1 MNLCP
6 FCRTDVTADETTC
19 VSCGS
24 NYHSDC
30 WVESGGCVIV
40 GCTGN
45 SETVPPVVD
54 DALTNLPPPPSPA
67 TPPAQPPFPT
77 LPPPPN
83 QLPQPPTSLPP
94 PPNQLPPPPPSGF
107 CGGCGLVINVNDL
120 FCSRCGTRREASQAP
135 LVSSPLP
142 PPPTSASLSAPL
154 PPPPISQLP
163 PPPGGAWSP
172 PTPPPR
178 VFPGAEVSSPTLSV
192 ETASKSNKT
201 AYLIGLGI
209 VAALLGVIGIASI
222 VSATSGS
229 SEKTLTGSVE
239 VALDSYSSSGSFC
252 TGQGGY
258 SDQRAGVKV
267 AVLDT
272 NGKTVATSTL
282 GNGKVDYS
290 GYTCVFDFK
299 VPDVPKSSDYSVEI
313 GTRSGP
319 DYTYSDLESEGWDIT
334 LTLGS

>member
-45 SETVPPVVD
+45 SETVPPVVE
-54 DALTNLPPPPSPA
+54 DALTHLPPPPSPA

>member
-1 MNLCP
+1 
-6 FCRTDVTADETTC
+6 
-19 VSCGS
+19 
-24 NYHSDC
+24 
-30 WVESGGCVIV
+30 
-40 GCTGN
+40 
-45 SETVPPVVD
+45 
-54 DALTNLPPPPSPA
+54 
-67 TPPAQPPFPT
+67 
-77 LPPPPN
+77 
-83 QLPQPPTSLPP
+83 
-94 PPNQLPPPPPSGF
+94 
-107 CGGCGLVINVNDL
+107 
-120 FCSRCGTRREASQAP
+120 
-135 LVSSPLP
+135 
-142 PPPTSASLSAPL
+142 
-154 PPPPISQLP
+154 
-163 PPPGGAWSP
+163 
-172 PTPPPR
+172 
-178 VFPGAEVSSPTLSV
+178 VFPGTEVSSPTLSV
-192 ETASKSNKT
+192 ETASKSNRT
-201 AYLIGLGI
+201 AYFVGLGL
-209 VAALLGVIGIASI
+209 VAALLGLIGIASI

-282 GNGKVDYS
+282 GNGKVDYT

-319 DYTYSDLESEGWDIT
+319 DYTYSDLESANWEIT

>member
-6 FCRTDVTADETTC
+6 FCRTDVTVDGTTC

-30 WVESGGCVIV
+30 WVDSGGCVIV

-45 SETVPPVVD
+45 SETVPPVVE
-54 DALTNLPPPPSPA
+54 DALTHLPPPPSPV
-67 TPPAQPPFPT
+67 TQPAQPPFST
-77 LPPPPN
+77 LPP
-83 QLPQPPTSLPP
+83 PPTSLPP

-107 CGGCGLVINVNDL
+107 CGNCGLEIDVNDL

-135 LVSSPLP
+135 PVSSPVP
-142 PPPTSASLSAPL
+142 PPASASLPAPP

-163 PPPGGAWSP
+163 PPPVAPWTP

-178 VFPGAEVSSPTLSV
+178 VFPGAEVSSATLSV

-282 GNGKVDYS
+282 GNGKVDYT

-299 VPDVPKSSDYSVEI
+299 VPEIPKSSDYSIEI

>member
-6 FCRTDVTADETTC
+6 FCRTDVAADETTC

-30 WVESGGCVIV
+30 WVDSGGCVIV

-45 SETVPPVVD
+45 SETVPPVVE
-54 DALTNLPPPPSPA
+54 DALTHLPPPPVMD
-67 TPPAQPPFPT
+67 
-77 LPPPPN
+77 LPPPLAHLPP
-83 QLPQPPTSLPP
+83 LTPQPTPSPTSPPLPP
-94 PPNQLPPPPPSGF
+94 QQLPPPPTTFP
-107 CGGCGLVINVNDL
+107 
-120 FCSRCGTRREASQAP
+120 
-135 LVSSPLP
+135 
-142 PPPTSASLSAPL
+142 APL

-163 PPPGGAWSP
+163 PPPGASWSP
-172 PTPPPR
+172 PIPPPR
-178 VFPGAEVSSPTLSV
+178 VFPGTEVSSATLSV

-209 VAALLGVIGIASI
+209 VAALLGLIGIASI

-239 VALDSYSSSGSFC
+239 VALDSYSTSGSFC

-258 SDQRAGVKV
+258 SDQRAGLKV
-267 AVLDT
+267 AVLDA

-299 VPDVPKSSDYSVEI
+299 VPDIPKSSNYSVEI

>member
-1 MNLCP
+1 
-6 FCRTDVTADETTC
+6 
-19 VSCGS
+19 
-24 NYHSDC
+24 
-30 WVESGGCVIV
+30 
-40 GCTGN
+40 
-45 SETVPPVVD
+45 
-54 DALTNLPPPPSPA
+54 
-67 TPPAQPPFPT
+67 
-77 LPPPPN
+77 
-83 QLPQPPTSLPP
+83 
-94 PPNQLPPPPPSGF
+94 
-107 CGGCGLVINVNDL
+107 
-120 FCSRCGTRREASQAP
+120 
-135 LVSSPLP
+135 
-142 PPPTSASLSAPL
+142 
-154 PPPPISQLP
+154 
-163 PPPGGAWSP
+163 
-172 PTPPPR
+172 
-178 VFPGAEVSSPTLSV
+178 VFPGTEVSSPTLSV
-192 ETASKSNKT
+192 EKASKSNKT
-201 AYLIGLGI
+201 AYLIGLGL
-209 VAALLGVIGIASI
+209 VAALLGLIGIASI

-319 DYTYSDLESEGWDIT
+319 DYTYADLESEGWDIT

>member
-54 DALTNLPPPPSPA
+54 DALTHLPPPPPPA

-107 CGGCGLVINVNDL
+107 CGGCGLATNVNDL

-163 PPPGGAWSP
+163 PPPRAAWSP

>member
-45 SETVPPVVD
+45 SDTAPPLVE
-54 DALTNLPPPPSPA
+54 DALTHLPPPPSPA
-67 TPPAQPPFPT
+67 TPPAQPPFPA

-83 QLPQPPTSLPP
+83 QFPT
-94 PPNQLPPPPPSGF
+94 PPPSGF
-107 CGGCGLVINVNDL
+107 CSGCGLAINVSDL

-135 LVSSPLP
+135 LVSSPVP
-142 PPPTSASLSAPL
+142 PPAPASLPAPPS
-154 PPPPISQLP
+154 PPIISQLP
-163 PPPGGAWSP
+163 PPPVSQLPPPPGVAWSP
-172 PTPPPR
+172 PIPTPR
-178 VFPGAEVSSPTLSV
+178 VFPGTEVSSPTLSV

-272 NGKTVATSTL
+272 NGTTVATSTL

-299 VPDVPKSSDYSVEI
+299 VPGVPKSSDYSVEI